1 MDDLYKLAPY
11 LVALIAF
18 AGSAYMVTR
27 GPKEGRFD
35 CVAPVIQTAVTLSTL
50 VIYVGLLKINISPAL
65 WLPALGAGVA
75 LGTYGSWATTLELQ
89 PDGSVKTVRTM
100 WYLAVLALTIGV
112 SQILIRNSLLHKQLF
127 NGGLAA
133 LYFGSGTAI
142 ASNVTLILRALR
154 LKNTTLDEVLAPIG
168 RFSWREGTEGSPWQ
182 KMRERFANAQP
193 LPATAQPMPPQQ
205 EARRPAVAVPEQPL
219 SPAATT
225 VEEPAPP
232 PPAEEE
238 LRCPN
243 CGAVA
248 KTGTRFC
255 RECGKPI

>member
-1 MDDLYKLAPY
+1 MDDTYKLAPY

-18 AGSAYMVTR
+18 LGSAYMITR

-35 CVAPVIQTAVTLSTL
+35 CVAPIIQTAITMSTL

-65 WLPALGAGVA
+65 WLPALGAGIA

-100 WYLAVLALTIGV
+100 WYLAVLAVTIGL
-112 SQILIRNSLLHKQLF
+112 SQVLIRNSLLHKQLF

-133 LYFGSGTAI
+133 FYFGTGTAV
-142 ASNVTLILRALR
+142 ASNVTLIFRALR

-182 KMRERFANAQP
+182 KMRERLASGGPAPVVGPPAQSR
-193 LPATAQPMPPQQ
+193 
-205 EARRPAVAVPEQPL
+205 EVSRPAAAPEPSTPAL
-219 SPAATT
+219 PPAATDGD
-225 VEEPAPP
+225 V
-232 PPAEEE
+232 
-238 LRCPN
+238 RCQN
-243 CGAVA
+243 CGAIA
-248 KTGTRFC
+248 KAGVSFC
-255 RECGKPI
+255 RECGAPIRE